1 MSDSNSDEKQSVVIC
16 GAGLAGSL
24 MVVYLAKRGH
34 PVEVFERRADMRTE
48 NISAGKSINLALG
61 TRGLTALDRVGLKE
75 KVEALGIPMPGRMMH
90 DREGR
95 LTFQPYG
102 VGGQANLSVSRRG
115 LNEILM
121 DEAESQSG
129 VPIHFD
135 HKCVDL
141 NLDASEVIF
150 EKKGGKKVARKA
162 DLIIGADGA
171 FSAVRGRLQKT
182 DRFTYSQEYISHG
195 YKELTIPPTAS
206 GDFAIDP
213 NALHIWPRHDHMMIA
228 LPNLDKSFTC
238 TLFLGFEGSS
248 SFATLKSEDQILGFF
263 RREFPD
269 AVGLLPT
276 LLEDFQENPTGSLV
290 TVRCAP
296 HHHGNNVLLIGD
308 AAHAVV
314 PFYGQGM
321 QAAFEDCRVFDD
333 VLDEVQGDLKGA
345 LPVYSQR
352 RVADANAIADLALG
366 NFMEMRSHVA
376 NPAFLF
382 RKKAEKALHRLM
394 PNTFIPLYAMVSFT
408 NIPYAEAVERAR
420 RQDRFLGMGLMGTAA
435 SAGALLLSR
444 RRDK

>member
-1 MSDSNSDEKQSVVIC
+1 MPQANDNQAENVVIC

-24 MVVYLAKRGH
+24 MGVYLAQRGH
-34 PVEVFERRADMRTE
+34 SVEIFERRPDMRAE
-48 NISAGKSINLALG
+48 EMSAGKSINLALG

-90 DREGR
+90 DIDGR

-102 VGGQANLSVSRRG
+102 VDGQANLSVSRRG

-121 DEAESQSG
+121 DSVEELTG
-129 VPIHFD
+129 VPIHFN

-141 NLDASEVIF
+141 DLDKSEVIF
-150 EKKGGKKVARKA
+150 EKPGKKKVTRKA

-171 FSAVRGRLQKT
+171 FSAVRGRLQRT

-195 YKELTIPPTAS
+195 YKELVIPPTAS
-206 GDFAIDP
+206 GEFALDP
-213 NALHIWPRHDHMMIA
+213 NALHIWPRHDYMMIA
-228 LPNLDKSFTC
+228 LPNLDKTFTC
-238 TLFLGFEGSS
+238 TLFLGFEGSP
-248 SFATLKSEDQILGFF
+248 SFATLNSEARILEFF

-269 AVGLLPT
+269 AVGLMPT
-276 LLEDFQENPTGSLV
+276 LVEDFTNNPTGSLV

-296 HHHGNNVLLIGD
+296 HHHGDNVLLIGD

-321 QAAFEDCRVFDD
+321 QAAFEDCRVFNE
-333 VLDEVQGDLKGA
+333 VIDEVGGNLKAA
-345 LPVYSQR
+345 LPLYSQR

-366 NFMEMRSHVA
+366 NFLEMRSHVA
-376 NPAFLF
+376 NPGFLF
-382 RKKAEKALHRLM
+382 RKKAEKTLHRLM
-394 PNTFIPLYAMVSFT
+394 PNTFIPLYSMVSFT

-444 RRDK
+444 RRRK